1 VSQQILQPVGGN
13 QSFIPK
19 GLYLI
24 GIMVHPLIFYVTRG
38 SVVLIAIIIVNVV
51 LIVVVMALVVVVII
65 VVDVVGIVIVVIV
78 IVIVLIIP
86 WQLLLPGFP
95 VPQVPWSQSQRAPPH
110 EEHTAKSHIVP
121 HVEAAHSL
129 VPIIQ
134 LACVQC
140 SCGLCSEDK
149 PSKIWK

>member
-1 VSQQILQPVGGN
+1 VSQQILQLAGGN

-38 SVVLIAIIIVNVV
+38 SVVLIAIIIVIVV

-65 VVDVVGIVIVVIV
+65 VVDVVGIV

-110 EEHTAKSHIVP
+110 EEHTTKSHIVP

>member
-1 VSQQILQPVGGN
+1 VSQQILQLASGN

-38 SVVLIAIIIVNVV
+38 SVVLIAIIIVIVV

-65 VVDVVGIVIVVIV
+65 VVDVVGIV